1 MVAAAEL
8 LQDVGNEWADDGD
21 GVLDVTARAGGVDD
35 EGSGRLA
42 RSDADQPARQAGQ
55 RRLGQPVG
63 ADLRLDPLHAGG
75 QERRRALGGE
85 VARGDAGAPGGQD
98 HPRALGDGR
107 LNGLTDAG
115 FLATNDC

>member
-8 LQDVGNEWADDGD
+8 LQDMGNERTDDGD
-21 GVLDVTARAGGVDD
+21 GVLDAAARTGGVDD

-63 ADLRLDPLHAGG
+63 ADLRFDPLQTGG
-75 QERRRALGGE
+75 QERRRAP
-85 VARGDAGAPGGQD
+85 RG
-98 HPRALGDGR
+98 
-107 LNGLTDAG
+107 
-115 FLATNDC
+115 